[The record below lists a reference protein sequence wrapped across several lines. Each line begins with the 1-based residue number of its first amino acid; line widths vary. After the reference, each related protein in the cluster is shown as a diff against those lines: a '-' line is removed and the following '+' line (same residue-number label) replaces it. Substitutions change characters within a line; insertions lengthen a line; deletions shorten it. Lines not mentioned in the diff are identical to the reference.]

1 MVFVSANPAFCWSYK
16 NSNPPHSSKFLC
28 TLAANVLCMNVLLV
42 APEYRPNLSSMIRSA
57 EFYGL
62 KTVYLYDANQL
73 LLPPTHSKKA
83 RADMAHLA
91 KVWTAGA
98 IDHISIQKIDDL
110 AAFLTQYQ
118 GRKVATLIDEQAQH
132 LNDFAFEQEDL
143 LIFGPEKEGLPTDV
157 LPLVDERIYIP
168 AIGHTPCLNVAV
180 TFGIVLHQALRS
192 VG

>member
-1 MVFVSANPAFCWSYK
+1 
-16 NSNPPHSSKFLC
+16 
-28 TLAANVLCMNVLLV
+28 MNVLLV

-62 KTVYLYDANQL
+62 ERVYIYDANNL

-83 RADMAHLA
+83 RADMAHMA

-98 IDHISIQKIDDL
+98 IDHIAIEKIEDL
-110 AAFLTQYQ
+110 AAFLERYA
-118 GRKVATLIDEQAQH
+118 GRKVATLVDEKANT
-132 LNDFAFEQEDL
+132 LNNFQFEADDL
-143 LIFGPEKEGLPTDV
+143 LLFGSEKAGLPEDTLHLLDHSV
-157 LPLVDERIYIP
+157 YIP

-192 VG
+192 L